1 MLDNDW
7 ALTVPVCITVNAGS
21 AAAVSL
27 QELVSWFFYDERR
40 FKDCWFILQGSSVLG
55 GNSSLGC
62 RVLSVSVQWCV
73 CSDNNVLYEQL
84 SCNLFVVMFQKKN
97 SQAISIRI
105 RPASINPLLFS
116 TLMLEG
122 GDVTMFFMEDD
133 IKSIAEDSHH
143 HSKTYT
149 LKSIIVYVK
158 YAF

>member
-1 MLDNDW
+1 
-7 ALTVPVCITVNAGS
+7 
-21 AAAVSL
+21 
-27 QELVSWFFYDERR
+27 
-40 FKDCWFILQGSSVLG
+40 
-55 GNSSLGC
+55 
-62 RVLSVSVQWCV
+62 
-73 CSDNNVLYEQL
+73 
-84 SCNLFVVMFQKKN
+84 MFQKKN

-158 YAF
+158 YAFWTKIQVVFQFKTVHKIIKNI